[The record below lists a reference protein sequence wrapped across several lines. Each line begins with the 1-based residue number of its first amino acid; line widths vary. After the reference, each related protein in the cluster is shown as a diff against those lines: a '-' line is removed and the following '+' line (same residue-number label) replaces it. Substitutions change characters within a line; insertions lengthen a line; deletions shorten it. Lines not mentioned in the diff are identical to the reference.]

1 MFAQQLGRETLLIR
15 WGILQNI
22 TQKIQTFALALQV
35 DRLGSARTQVDGYN
49 LLQPLWLAAEKWQR
63 HESLL
68 YGSIF
73 NCKHYS
79 TNCSFR
85 PGARARLATVVLDD
99 GVPPKSLRQARQ

>member
-22 TQKIQTFALALQV
+22 TQKIQTFALALQM

-49 LLQPLWLAAEKWQR
+49 LLQPLWLAAEKRQR

-79 TNCSFR
+79 THCSFR
-85 PGARARLATVVLDD
+85 PGGARARLATVVLDD
-99 GVPPKSLRQARQ
+99 AVPSKSLRRAR